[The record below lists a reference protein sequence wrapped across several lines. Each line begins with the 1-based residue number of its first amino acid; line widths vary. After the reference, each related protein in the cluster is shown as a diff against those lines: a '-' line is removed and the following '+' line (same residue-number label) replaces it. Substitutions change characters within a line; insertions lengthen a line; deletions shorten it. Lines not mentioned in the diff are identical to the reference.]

1 MTISHHYSSNESLGV
16 QNRSGG
22 SSAPIW
28 AKSDH
33 FTSAE
38 NLDIIRK
45 NVNEYS
51 DNSGNNIVT
60 TSDESSEAMRI
71 FAASPPEGGH
81 HFVHKRFSDHYS
93 SNESLGVQKFR
104 SRSNTNQSHKSDA
117 DESSGASNEVKIG
130 AFATRRVSEHTCT
143 TNTSASAEEDFLEL
157 FNLEDDRD
165 NNATGGGAGGGTI
178 MAAEKIEQL
187 ATKSKV
193 PILSKSPAKR
203 AILFPEETGDAGC
216 QEEEDKITTKQS
228 TTLAVNNLQQ
238 QKKKSDFVLLNTPFS
253 LASNA
258 EYRGNN
264 PEGDLG
270 VFFKEVQAAP
280 QLKATV
286 LDKCNDMTDASL
298 EAQLTSLCDDLSLYE
313 NKSEEY
319 EELLATLQATATT
332 TSESESEAS

>member
-1 MTISHHYSSNESLGV
+1 M
-16 QNRSGG
+16 
-22 SSAPIW
+22 
-28 AKSDH
+28 
-33 FTSAE
+33 
-38 NLDIIRK
+38 
-45 NVNEYS
+45 
-51 DNSGNNIVT
+51 
-60 TSDESSEAMRI
+60 
-71 FAASPPEGGH
+71 
-81 HFVHKRFSDHYS
+81 
-93 SNESLGVQKFR
+93 
-104 SRSNTNQSHKSDA
+104 
-117 DESSGASNEVKIG
+117 
-130 AFATRRVSEHTCT
+130 
-143 TNTSASAEEDFLEL
+143 EL

-165 NNATGGGAGGGTI
+165 GT
-178 MAAEKIEQL
+178 AEKIEQL

-203 AILFPEETGDAGC
+203 AILFPEESETG
-216 QEEEDKITTKQS
+216 QEEEDTTKQP
-228 TTLAVNNLQQ
+228 TTLAVL

-253 LASNA
+253 VANA
-258 EYRGNN
+258 EYRNN